1 MTSNAARHILEDY
14 GFEDSSYWTCL
25 GMLFLLFIFFRALVV
40 LSLVI
45 QDRRKAASEHDTR
58 NTNIPTRRQ
67 ANKV

>member
-1 MTSNAARHILEDY
+1 
-14 GFEDSSYWTCL
+14 
-25 GMLFLLFIFFRALVV
+25 MLFLLFIFFRALVV